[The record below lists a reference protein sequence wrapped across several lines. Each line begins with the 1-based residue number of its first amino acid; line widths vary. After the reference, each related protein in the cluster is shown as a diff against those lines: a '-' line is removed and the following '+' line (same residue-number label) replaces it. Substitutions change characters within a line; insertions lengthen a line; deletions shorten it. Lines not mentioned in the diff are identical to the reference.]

1 MFSAKRKEHSTKLS
15 IIKIIIFIVVLFS
28 SLLTTYYLLLNSI
41 SAEPNCDSPGVGDV
55 DFCLARI
62 EQEINAL
69 KPAQEYNKK
78 ELSDLRTQITSLEK
92 RIAGLS
98 NQLEITQKDIE
109 KREEDLAYAEEIFVE
124 KTKNHYKFLRIYDP
138 LLPFLSSE
146 DASEAFREIAFR
158 QKAAKEDIKTMEK
171 YGEDLLVL
179 KNDKET
185 LEKNKVSL
193 STLRLQVSQRAQ
205 FLAGEVEKTEKYLAT
220 LSAKQEELIAL
231 KAGGFQTSVG
241 DTPPTLEPCSGPPG
255 SSNYCDP
262 GFRPA
267 FAAFSFGAPHR
278 TGMSQYGAFG
288 RAKSGQSAE
297 VILSAYYQGAEL
309 NKAYP
314 VPATIG
320 VSGYGRVSFE
330 DNYLLGIYEVPE
342 RWGNE
347 GGFEALKAQAVAARS
362 YALAVTNNG
371 AGTICTTEACQV
383 YKPQLKSGKW
393 AEAVYATRGWVMT
406 KGGAPATTYYASTSG
421 GFTISQWGWSGI
433 KDAKDGDWPGQA
445 YEKIASSPWFYKAWY
460 TNYKYG
466 SGFSTCQRSNPW
478 LSQDDIADIL
488 NAWVVYTNGSSD
500 DKSHIF
506 PPDGCGGGSPYS
518 KSEMADKANSLGG
531 SYTSVSSVSVSQSTN
546 GYTASITFQSNR
558 GGTLITGFDTGC
570 PHANKDIQ
578 CKDFWTIF
586 NLRAPGNISI
596 KNRMFDI
603 RIK

>member
-460 TNYKYG
+460 RTRAG
-466 SGFSTCQRSNPW
+466 STCGRSNPW
-478 LSQDDIADIL
+478 LKSEELADIL
-488 NAWVVYTNGSSD
+488 NAWQILY
-500 DKSHIF
+500 K
-506 PPDGCGGGSPYS
+506 GGGDVSRISPVDTNCWNGNPYS
-518 KSEMADKANSLGG
+518 LSELASIGG
-531 SYTSVSSVSVSQSTN
+531 YNSVSSVSVTYSNSGSTQSLNFATN
-546 GYTASITFQSNR
+546 KGSVSMSGEEFKKA
-558 GGTLITGFDTGC
+558 
-570 PHANKDIQ
+570 
-578 CKDFWTIF
+578 F
-586 NLRAPGNISI
+586 NLRAPGYIGLKSSLFNIE
-596 KNRMFDI
+596 KL
-603 RIK
+603 

>member
-1 MFSAKRKEHSTKLS
+1 MSRTKNKEQRTKTT
-15 IIKIIIFIVVLFS
+15 FFNLFLYFLFLLFFLLITS
-28 SLLTTYYLLLNSI
+28 HYSLFTV
-41 SAEPNCDSPGVGDV
+41 SAEPNCDSPGPGDI
-55 DFCLARI
+55 DFCLQKI

-78 ELSDLRTQITSLEK
+78 ELSDLRIQIASLEK

-98 NQLEITQKDIE
+98 NQLEVTQKDIE

-138 LLPFLSSE
+138 LLPFLSSS
-146 DASEAFREIAFR
+146 DASSAFREIAFR

-171 YGEDLLVL
+171 YGEDLLGL
-179 KNDKET
+179 KNDKAN
-185 LEKNKVSL
+185 LEKNKTNL
-193 STLRLQVSQRAQ
+193 STLRSQVSQRAQ

-220 LSAKQEELIAL
+220 LSAKQEELLAL

-460 TNYKYG
+460 RTRAG
-466 SGFSTCQRSNPW
+466 STCGRSNPW
-478 LSQDDIADIL
+478 LKSEELADIL
-488 NAWVVYTNGSSD
+488 NAWQILY
-500 DKSHIF
+500 K
-506 PPDGCGGGSPYS
+506 GGGDVSRISPVDTNCWNGNPYS
-518 KSEMADKANSLGG
+518 LSELASIGG
-531 SYTSVSSVSVSQSTN
+531 YNSVSSVSVTYSNSGSTQSLNFATN
-546 GYTASITFQSNR
+546 KGSVSMSGEEFKKA
-558 GGTLITGFDTGC
+558 
-570 PHANKDIQ
+570 
-578 CKDFWTIF
+578 F
-586 NLRAPGNISI
+586 NLRAPGYIGLKSSLFNIE
-596 KNRMFDI
+596 KL
-603 RIK
+603 